1 VKRSSISPTRLASA
15 LALGA
20 WAGLLW
26 YLKLSGRGSLYLSP
40 RVSWVI
46 PVGAVFLTLATLGR
60 LSSLRTAQLEPLK
73 TRAALGIVVIVLPAL
88 TIMMLPR
95 ATLGSYAANRRTALN
110 GAVSQERIRSEITKQ
125 KQQAKG
131 SPTRRGI
138 EISLVY
144 VAAASRSAESREAL
158 QGLVDAVG
166 SAVTFEGFVN
176 RKKGLAPGEFLL
188 TRFIISCCL
197 ADAVS
202 AEVRVT
208 GAQETFK
215 KDQWVRV
222 SGDIELPAGNEVVV
236 HASSV
241 VKIPQPEQPYLLS
254 I

>member
-1 VKRSSISPTRLASA
+1 
-15 LALGA
+15 
-20 WAGLLW
+20 
-26 YLKLSGRGSLYLSP
+26 
-40 RVSWVI
+40 
-46 PVGAVFLTLATLGR
+46 
-60 LSSLRTAQLEPLK
+60 
-73 TRAALGIVVIVLPAL
+73 VLPAV

-95 ATLGSYAANRRTALN
+95 ATLGSYAANRRSALN

-125 KQQAKG
+125 EQQAKG
-131 SPTRRGI
+131 SPNKRTI

-144 VAAASRSAESREAL
+144 VAAASRSADSREAL
-158 QGLVDAVG
+158 KALIDAVG
-166 SAVTFEGFVN
+166 PTVTFEGFVN

-202 AEVRVT
+202 AEVRVA

-215 KDQWVRV
+215 QDQWVRV
-222 SGDIELPAGNEVVV
+222 SGDIELPPGNEVIV

-241 VKIPQPEQPYLLS
+241 VKIPQPEQPYLFS

>member
-60 LSSLRTAQLEPLK
+60 LASLRTAQLEPLK
-73 TRAALGIVVIVLPAL
+73 PRAALGIVVIVLPAL

-110 GAVSQERIRSEITKQ
+110 SAVSQERIRSEITSQ

-131 SPTRRGI
+131 SPRRTI

-144 VAAASRSAESREAL
+144 VAAASRSTDSREAL
-158 QGLVDAVG
+158 KGLIDVVG
-166 SAVTFEGFVN
+166 SEVTFEGFVN

-202 AEVRVT
+202 AEVRVV

-215 KDQWVRV
+215 QDQWVRV

-254 I
+254 L